1 MIKNKCKICKK
12 LANKDNFYINK
23 FNLCKNHFLL
33 IKLDKIILI
42 QKIYRGYK
50 SRRILSNIYYKLDHD
65 TQRIVKYYLNNE
77 NKDLYKKFLNKKM
90 TNQINYISQNYNIYN
105 LFNNIQNFIRSI
117 YLSEKYY
124 EILDCNKVKF
134 IYCLSQDIINTIE
147 FLNNQYINDSNLL
160 VNNNIINN
168 NNNAY
173 YYNNIT
179 LLLQICNKFQT
190 KFILNNFSQ
199 KTHIYT

>member
-1 MIKNKCKICKK
+1 MIKIKCKICKK

-33 IKLDKIILI
+33 IKIDKIILI
-42 QKIYRGYK
+42 QKMYRGYK
-50 SRRILSNIYYKLDHD
+50 SRRILNNIYCKLDND

-90 TNQINYISQNYNIYN
+90 SNQINYISQNYNIYN

-124 EILDCNKVKF
+124 EILDYNKVKF

-147 FLNNQYINDSNLL
+147 FLNNQYVNDSNLL

-173 YYNNIT
+173 FYNNIN

-199 KTHIYT
+199 KN